1 MISLIHY
8 LWNVWEVSKNYDYYI
23 NMLMRQL
30 PCILFISSIVWSNH
44 GSRTTDWSKCLFLKR
59 KYGISYT
66 ILNSFFQSN
75 ITFSKIC
82 VFRSSKGFRL
92 SHIVLIKN
100 HNIFNYYK
108 FFLDLEFVLKIFL
121 NVFSVL

>member
-59 KYGISYT
+59 KYATYRLGCAATWEEAVIEYKSYWKEVKAADEDKT
-66 ILNSFFQSN
+66 
-75 ITFSKIC
+75 
-82 VFRSSKGFRL
+82 
-92 SHIVLIKN
+92 
-100 HNIFNYYK
+100 
-108 FFLDLEFVLKIFL
+108 
-121 NVFSVL
+121 